1 MCGTLFAFDVLTFE
15 TFKAIEKLLLKLRRE
30 HAKVVLFCHSV
41 QVRVDVGRLYVYA
54 FCFSWGHESLTTLVF
69 CCAAA

>member
-41 QVRVDVGRLYVYA
+41 QVRVDVGRLYVYHFA
-54 FCFSWGHESLTTLVF
+54 FHGAMSL
-69 CCAAA
+69 